1 MKSITNIFK
10 NKIVVAVI
18 CFVIAMIIAFIIVPS
33 KNHDGERVNVIK
45 VTKTISANTK
55 ITDDMLKEV
64 NVEYDSVPSEAI
76 RSKSDIVDKYAKST
90 IYPSDFITQ
99 EKAINV
105 TKELRQ
111 MYFNFEDKNRVMSIS
126 QDIDSCIARNAD
138 DYHYDLDSAYD
149 ELIENNT
156 AFDIACTMALV
167 VKQHNQVGRD
177 MRYHSDVVEWANDFL
192 QNNDIDFE
200 QFKILPL
207 CHSHAIVLNGFAEMV
222 KERSENNGLSMTIN
236 SGMSL

>member
-18 CFVIAMIIAFIIVPS
+18 CFVLAMIIAFIIVPS

-99 EKAINV
+99 E
-105 TKELRQ
+105 
-111 MYFNFEDKNRVMSIS
+111 
-126 QDIDSCIARNAD
+126 
-138 DYHYDLDSAYD
+138 
-149 ELIENNT
+149 
-156 AFDIACTMALV
+156 
-167 VKQHNQVGRD
+167 
-177 MRYHSDVVEWANDFL
+177 
-192 QNNDIDFE
+192 
-200 QFKILPL
+200 
-207 CHSHAIVLNGFAEMV
+207 
-222 KERSENNGLSMTIN
+222 
-236 SGMSL
+236 

>member
-90 IYPSDFITQ
+90 IYPSDFITLKDGETAVSVTMKTLSKSVSGKILIGDAVQLYGYDTQ
-99 EKAINV
+99 EKEINPDSGQWYFEVLAIDNAKSENV
-105 TKELRQ
+105 SGANLNELS
-111 MYFNFEDKNRVMSIS
+111 DIVPASITVKATS
-126 QDIDSCIARNAD
+126 EEQVKSIVNM
-138 DYHYDLDSAYD
+138 
-149 ELIENNT
+149 ENNN
-156 AFDIACTMALV
+156 DVRV
-167 VKQHNQVGRD
+167 VFAGRG
-177 MRYHSDVVEWANDFL
+177 EEAKKL
-192 QNNDIDFE
+192 
-200 QFKILPL
+200 
-207 CHSHAIVLNGFAEMV
+207 LN
-222 KERSENNGLSMTIN
+222 R
-236 SGMSL
+236 